1 VEELTRFM
9 RLTKHEHA
17 ALVLVESGHSLV
29 IDPGSFT
36 SPIEDLVGLVGMVLT
51 HEHPD
56 HWTPEHLT
64 RLLKAHPGVPI
75 YGPEGVVHAAA
86 GFEVTAVHPGDRLD
100 LGPFHLEFSGGEH
113 AVIHES
119 IPVVDNVGVLVN
131 DAFYYP
137 GDSYT
142 VPKHAKVA
150 LLAAPVGAPWLKIG
164 DAIDYVLAVKP
175 ERVFATHDMTLSV
188 AGKQMG
194 DARLTWAVEQNGG
207 SFVDLKP
214 GDTVDV

>member
-1 VEELTRFM
+1 M

-17 ALVLVESGHSLV
+17 ALVLVESGHTLV

-36 SPIEDLVGLVGMVLT
+36 SPLEDLVGLVGVVIT
-51 HEHPD
+51 HEHAD
-56 HWTPEHLT
+56 HWTPEHLA
-64 RLLKAHPGVPI
+64 RLRQSHPGIPI
-75 YGPEGVVHAAA
+75 YGPEGVAQAAA
-86 GFEVTAVHPGDRLD
+86 GFEVTIVHPGDTLD
-100 LGPFHLEFSGGEH
+100 LGPFHLEFFGGKH

-131 DAFYYP
+131 DALYYP
-137 GDSYT
+137 GDSYA
-142 VPKHAKVA
+142 VPKRKSVS

-164 DAIDYVLAVKP
+164 DTMDFVVDVKP
-175 ERVFATHDMTLSV
+175 QRVFATHDMTLST

-194 DARLTWAVEQNGG
+194 YARLTWAVEQNGG
-207 SFVDLKP
+207 SFVDLQP

>member
-1 VEELTRFM
+1 MQV
-9 RLTKHEHA
+9 TKHEHA
-17 ALVLVESGHSLV
+17 ALVLTEAGHTLV
-29 IDPGSFT
+29 IDPGVFT
-36 SPIEDLVGLVGMVLT
+36 SPLEELTGLVGVVIT

-64 RLLKAHPGVPI
+64 RFEKAHPGVPI
-75 YGPEGVVHAAA
+75 YGPEGVRKAAA
-86 GFEVTAVHPGDRLD
+86 GFDVTVVRPGDSLD
-100 LGPFHLEFSGGEH
+100 LGPFHLEFFGGKH

-142 VPKHAKVA
+142 VPKGAHVA
-150 LLAAPVGAPWLKIG
+150 LLAAPVGAPWLKISE
-164 DAIDYVLAVKP
+164 AMDYVLDVKP
-175 ERVFATHDMTLSV
+175 ARAFATHDMTLSV

-194 DARLTWAVEQNGG
+194 DARLTWAVEQHGG
-207 SFVDLKP
+207 SFVDLGP
-214 GDTVDV
+214 GDSTEV

>member
-1 VEELTRFM
+1 M

-36 SPIEDLVGLVGMVLT
+36 SPIEDLVGLVGIILT
-51 HEHPD
+51 HEHAD
-56 HWTPEHLT
+56 HWSAEHLT
-64 RLLKAHPGVPI
+64 RLQKAHPGVPI
-75 YGPEGVVHAAA
+75 YGPEGVVRAA
-86 GFEVTAVHPGDRLD
+86 GGFDVTVVHPGDTLD
-100 LGPFHLEFSGGEH
+100 LDPFHLEFFGGTH

-131 DAFYYP
+131 DTLYYP
-137 GDSYT
+137 GDSYA
-142 VPKHAKVA
+142 VPKHKKVG
-150 LLAAPVGAPWLKIG
+150 LLAAPIGAPWLKIG
-164 DAIDYVLAVKP
+164 DAMDFVLEVKP
-175 ERVFATHDMTLSV
+175 ERVFATHDMTLAT

-194 DARLTWAVEQNGG
+194 AARLAWAVEQNGG
-207 SFVDLKP
+207 SFVDLQP